1 MEGWTTLI
9 QPKSLSFHSLTLLSS
24 FKPWCNNREYNFH
37 VMRLCTEDKAA
48 LDYVDAKLFQSIKL
62 KKIPHKVVTTTSGA
76 ISIVERI

>member
-1 MEGWTTLI
+1 
-9 QPKSLSFHSLTLLSS
+9 
-24 FKPWCNNREYNFH
+24 
-37 VMRLCTEDKAA
+37 MRLCAEDKAA